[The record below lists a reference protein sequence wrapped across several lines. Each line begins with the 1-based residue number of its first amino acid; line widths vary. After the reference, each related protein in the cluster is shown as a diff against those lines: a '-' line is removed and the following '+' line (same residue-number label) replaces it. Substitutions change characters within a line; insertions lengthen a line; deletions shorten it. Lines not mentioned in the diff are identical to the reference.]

1 MVTMAVRYFLKIQG
15 VEGESQDERH
25 RNEIEVEAWTWS
37 EAQVGGGGG
46 GGGGGGAGRVQ
57 LGDLQFTA
65 RTGRA
70 SPKLFLACAAGQH
83 VPQAVLVAQR
93 TGKAPLDFLAI
104 TLDDVTVTAYEA
116 GDAGTTQ
123 DAPRDRVSLGF
134 ERIQVEYRPQQ
145 PDGSAGAPVRAG
157 WNVQANRPA

>member
-1 MVTMAVRYFLKIQG
+1 MAVRYYLKIQG

-25 RNEIEVEAWTWS
+25 RNEIEVEAWTWG
-37 EAQVGGGGG
+37 EAQVGGGGAG
-46 GGGGGGAGRVQ
+46 GGGSAGKVQ

-83 VPQAVLVAQR
+83 LPQAVLVAQR
-93 TGKAPLDFLAI
+93 TGKSPLDFLAI
-104 TLDDVTVTAYEA
+104 TLNDVTVTAYEA
-116 GDAGTTQ
+116 GDAGASQ

-134 ERIQVEYRPQQ
+134 ERIQLEYRPHP
-145 PDGSAGAPVRAG
+145 PDGPAGPAGAPVRAG
-157 WNVQANRPA
+157 WDVKANRPA

>member
-1 MVTMAVRYFLKIQG
+1 VR
-15 VEGESQDERH
+15 
-25 RNEIEVEAWTWS
+25 
-37 EAQVGGGGG
+37 
-46 GGGGGGAGRVQ
+46 

-83 VPQAVLVAQR
+83 VPQTVLVAQR
-93 TGKAPLDFLAI
+93 TGQSPLDFLAI
-104 TLDDVTVTAYEA
+104 TLNDVTVTAYEA
-116 GDAGTTQ
+116 GDEGTAQ

-134 ERIQVEYRPQQ
+134 ERIQLEYRPQQ

-157 WNVQANRPA
+157 WNVKANRPA